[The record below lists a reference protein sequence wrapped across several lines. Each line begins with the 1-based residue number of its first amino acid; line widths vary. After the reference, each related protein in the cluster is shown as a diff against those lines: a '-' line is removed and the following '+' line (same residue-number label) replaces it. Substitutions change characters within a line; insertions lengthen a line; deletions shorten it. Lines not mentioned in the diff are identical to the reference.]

1 MGIITAGVI
10 SKVLDIAGNVLD
22 PGKKKELEIALK
34 EKEIELEK
42 IIIENDTQKEIARQK
57 TLSTLFEKGG
67 FPALIWLF
75 GLYGV
80 ADIILQICGRPP
92 IEMNSDLTYFL
103 GTAFLAVMGKQGYI
117 KVKGADKW
125 EKYYKYYR

>member
-1 MGIITAGVI
+1 MEIITAGVI
-10 SKVLDIAGNVLD
+10 SKVLDIAGNILD

-80 ADIILQICGRPP
+80 ADIILQICGKPS
-92 IEMNSDLTYFL
+92 IQMNSDLTYFL

-117 KVKGADKW
+117 KVKGA
-125 EKYYKYYR
+125 EK